1 MRRFLLATALL
12 LYSALYLNIS
22 AQSFS
27 ALNNVSLTG
36 GVTFAKSAWADYD
49 NDGDLDFISIG
60 LDGNSTPVTALY
72 KNTSGTFAV
81 QSTPELPNV
90 YNAFVSWGDYDSDGR
105 LDLVIAGETVF
116 NSNTSS
122 ITKVFKNTPT
132 GFQEQFSGLFPPI
145 NSGDAR
151 WLDYNND
158 GHLDLVITG
167 TSITSDGNS
176 GLNQV
181 FISKLFKNTGST
193 FVEVFANGFQ
203 GLGYSSVDAA
213 DFNADGLVDIIF
225 SGSRSGGMAPLERTK
240 IYQNSGTS
248 FSEVFIDQISG
259 ISFGDAKWW
268 DFDLD
273 GDMDVVVEGAN
284 DGVRNGKVF
293 RNNGTS
299 FTEVFIDVLPKLSS
313 SSIDIGDFDMDGDDD
328 LVVSG
333 NTGSGLV
340 TTIFRND
347 NTSLS
352 EVFAGAVSGL
362 HQGTVSWGDSDG
374 DGDLD
379 ILARGL
385 GDNNIAV
392 SQIFLNDGQTN
403 SFTAN
408 TKPSPPSVLSQT
420 YVNNVSTLS
429 WNAGSDTETPA
440 AGLTYN
446 FYIRSLNDTI
456 ITSQSLAN
464 GKRKIIKSGNR
475 AHAKS
480 ILLQSFPRGKYYW
493 TVQSVDNNFQ
503 GSAFAPESIFNV
515 NVVPVVTASRQRKI
529 GSNSPYTL
537 LLSDLTVVDS
547 DGQYP
552 TGYSISVADGANYTR
567 SGNQITPVPGFAGNL
582 SVPATVND
590 GLDDSAPFNVII
602 TVNAKPVISAAA
614 QFNTA
619 AHSPLTIS
627 LNDLTVTDTDGQY
640 PTGYTL
646 SVKDGSNYIRNG
658 NSITPV
664 SGFAGN
670 LPVQVTVDDG
680 LDVSVPFNVIVAVAP
695 NIKPVITAAKSF
707 KISAQSSLTFSLGD
721 LTVTDSDGQYPT
733 GYTLAVKDGFNYT
746 RNGNKITPV
755 PGFSGSLSVPVSVND
770 GLDDSELFNITVGVN
785 VKPAIMAA
793 KSFKIAAQSSLTF
806 SLGDFTVT
814 DSDGQ
819 YPTGYTLAVKDGP
832 NYTRNGN
839 RITPVS
845 GFAGNFSVPV
855 IVNDGM
861 DDSEVFNVTVG
872 VNVKPVITSAKSFS
886 LPGRNALTILLS
898 DLNLVDSDGNYPT
911 DYTLFVKDG
920 SNYTRNG
927 NEIKP
932 TSGFRGILSVPVTV
946 NDGLDDSEP
955 FTVKVAVNITPVIT
969 AAKAFKVASNS
980 PLTILLS
987 DLTVS
992 DPDGIYPTGY
1002 TITVK
1007 DGSNYTRNGN
1017 QITPVSGYGGN
1028 LTVPVIVND
1037 GMDNSETFNLTVAVN
1052 FKPVIVEVNPLTIG
1066 SSGKLTISLNDL
1078 TVTDPDGQFPTGYT
1092 LSVKDGANYTRN
1104 GNEIKVANNF
1114 RGSLVIPVTVN
1125 DGYDESNSFVIT
1137 IVVQVITAIE
1147 PSSFIEKAT
1156 ISPNPFRDKI
1166 IFTSKGLSDQAT
1178 VSIHSL
1184 TGQSIDFRLS
1194 KTSGDTLE
1202 ILDLDSLAPG
1212 VYMITIN
1219 NGTSIEV
1226 KKVVK
1231 IN

>member
-12 LYSALYLNIS
+12 LSSAFYLTIS

-27 ALNNVSLTG
+27 ASNNVSLTDA
-36 GVTFAKSAWADYD
+36 VTFARSAWADYD

-60 LDGNSTPVTALY
+60 LDDNGTPATALY

-105 LDLVIAGETVF
+105 LDLVLGGETVF

-132 GFQEQFSGLFPPI
+132 GFQEKFSGLFPPI
-145 NSGDAR
+145 NLGDGG

-158 GHLDLVITG
+158 GRLDLVITG
-167 TSITSDGNS
+167 TSITSDGN
-176 GLNQV
+176 GGFNQV
-181 FISKLFKNTGST
+181 FISKLFKNTGTT

-203 GLGYSSVDAA
+203 GLGYASVDAA

-225 SGSRSGGMAPLERTK
+225 SGSLSGGLAPLERTK

-248 FSEVFIDQISG
+248 FLEVFTNQISG
-259 ISFGDAKWW
+259 IASGDVKWW

-299 FTEVFIDVLPKLSS
+299 FTEAFIDVLPKLNA
-313 SSIDIGDFDMDGDDD
+313 SSIDVGDFDMDGDDD

-333 NTGSGLV
+333 DTGNGSV
-340 TTIFRND
+340 SKIFRND
-347 NTSLS
+347 NTSLT
-352 EVFAGAVSGL
+352 EVFTGAVSGL
-362 HQGTVSWGDSDG
+362 HLGTVSWGDRDG

-385 GDNNIAV
+385 GANNSRV
-392 SQIFLNDGQTN
+392 SKIFLNDGQTN
-403 SFTAN
+403 LFTTN
-408 TKPSPPSVLSQT
+408 IKPNPPSVLSQT
-420 YVNNVSTLS
+420 YSNNVSTLT

-464 GKRKIIKSGNR
+464 GKRKIVKSGNR
-475 AHAKS
+475 AQAKT
-480 ILLQSFPRGKYYW
+480 ISFNSLPRGKYYW

-503 GSAFAPESIFNV
+503 GSAFAPESLLKV
-515 NVVPVVTASRQRKI
+515 NIVPVVSASRQLKI
-529 GSNSPYTL
+529 GSNSLYTL
-537 LLSDLTVVDS
+537 LLSDLTVVDA

-552 TGYSISVADGANYTR
+552 TGYTISAADGANYTR
-567 SGNQITPVPGFAGNL
+567 SGNQITPVAGYAGNL
-582 SVPATVND
+582 SVPVTVND
-590 GLDDSAPFNVII
+590 GMDDSAPFNVTIA
-602 TVNAKPVISAAA
+602 VNAIPVISASV
-614 QFNTA
+614 QLNTA
-619 AHSPLTIS
+619 ARSPLTIS
-627 LNDLTVTDTDGQY
+627 LNDLTVTDADGQY
-640 PTGYTL
+640 PTGYLL
-646 SVKDGSNYIRNG
+646 SVKDGSNYTRNG
-658 NSITPV
+658 NTITPI

-670 LPVQVTVDDG
+670 LSIPVTVNDG
-680 LDVSVPFNVIVAVAP
+680 LDDSAPFYVTVVVAP
-695 NIKPVITAAKSF
+695 NIKPVIT
-707 KISAQSSLTFSLGD
+707 
-721 LTVTDSDGQYPT
+721 
-733 GYTLAVKDGFNYT
+733 
-746 RNGNKITPV
+746 
-755 PGFSGSLSVPVSVND
+755 
-770 GLDDSELFNITVGVN
+770 
-785 VKPAIMAA
+785 AA

-806 SLGDFTVT
+806 SLGDLTVADSDGQFPSGYTLSVKDGSNYTRNGNQITPVSGFAGNLSVAIMVNDGIDDSEFFNVTVGVNVKPVISSAKSFNLPGRSPLTILLSDLTVT

-819 YPTGYTLAVKDGP
+819 YPTGYTL
-832 NYTRNGN
+832 
-839 RITPVS
+839 S
-845 GFAGNFSVPV
+845 
-855 IVNDGM
+855 
-861 DDSEVFNVTVG
+861 
-872 VNVKPVITSAKSFS
+872 
-886 LPGRNALTILLS
+886 
-898 DLNLVDSDGNYPT
+898 
-911 DYTLFVKDG
+911 VKDG

-946 NDGLDDSEP
+946 NDGLDDSQP
-955 FTVKVAVNITPVIT
+955 FTIKVAINITPVIA
-969 AAKAFKVASNS
+969 AAKAFKVASHS

-987 DLTVS
+987 DLTVTDS
-992 DPDGIYPTGY
+992 DGIYPTGY

-1017 QITPVSGYGGN
+1017 QITPVSGFGGN

-1037 GMDNSETFNLTVAVN
+1037 GMDNSETFNVTVAVN
-1052 FKPVIVEVNPLTIG
+1052 FKPVIVAVNPLTIG
-1066 SSGKLTISLNDL
+1066 SNRKVTISLNDL
-1078 TVTDPDGQFPTGYT
+1078 TVTDPDGQYPTGYT
-1092 LSVKDGANYTRN
+1092 LIVKESANYTRN
-1104 GNEIKVANNF
+1104 GNEIKVSNDF
-1114 RGSLVIPVTVN
+1114 SGSLVIPVTVN
-1125 DGYDESNSFVIT
+1125 DGYDESNSFNIT
-1137 IVVQVITAIE
+1137 IAVNVITAIE
-1147 PSSFIEKAT
+1147 PSSIMEKAT

-1166 IFTSKGLSDQAT
+1166 IFTSIGMNDQT
-1178 VSIHSL
+1178 KVSMHSL
-1184 TGQSIDFRLS
+1184 SGQSIDFRLN
-1194 KTSGDTLE
+1194 KTSGDTFE
-1202 ILDLDSLAPG
+1202 IQELDSLAPG

-1219 NGTSIEV
+1219 DGTSIEV